1 MSTFSLL
8 YGYVPLLSLV
18 IWLPIGS
25 LFFLLLLP
33 PNQRHIFKYI
43 ALCTTLLQGL
53 GIGLVLTNGLAN
65 TPTEQLTW
73 MRLDLGRL
81 GILSID
87 YLVGIDGLNVGLIM
101 LSALMLTIGVIASW
115 NIKKYS
121 KAYFALYLLLDTLI
135 MGSFLALD
143 FLLFYIFFEVA
154 LLPVYFFISVWG
166 GPQRTQAATKFLLYT
181 LLGTVM
187 ILMVL
192 IGLGLSVYDPR
203 ATGLHI
209 GLLIPEETPSI
220 EHLKTVQT
228 LVQAHAIPAQ
238 DIVHSLNLVLMTDAQ
253 NFIPG
258 SIFGLLD
265 GQSVGGQAA
274 RLVAFLGLV
283 IGFLIKLAVVP
294 FHSWLPDAHVEAP
307 TPISMVLAAIMLK
320 IGGYGL
326 MRTAYSIFPEGAI
339 YYASEIGALGVCTI
353 IYASMNALAMQDLK
367 RMVAYASVAHMGFVL
382 LGLASATQA
391 GVHGALFQMVSHGL
405 IVALLFGIVGA
416 LQSRTQDRNIENY
429 SGLIAKMPYYSIVT
443 MVSFFAALG
452 LPGFSS
458 FISELLIL
466 TGVFQASLLPKWM
479 GMAGVMGILL
489 NATYLIWTIQRVFL
503 GSFSLRYPSRLA
515 ALKDLNTREYILC
528 IPLLLLIFLLGVY
541 PQLLLDL
548 ITDSTNPLV
557 TRIHDTGR
565 ENLDTISHWKGKAFY
580 HTHSSSYG
588 TKSVSSEISSPSSN

>member
-1 MSTFSLL
+1 MGGAIMRTFSLL
-8 YGYVPLLSLV
+8 PMYVPLLSLI

-33 PNQRHIFKYI
+33 ATQQHTFRYI
-43 ALCTTLLQGL
+43 TLGTTLLQGL
-53 GIGLVLTNGLAN
+53 SLGLVLTHGLTN
-65 TPTEQLTW
+65 TPVEQLAW
-73 MRLDLGRL
+73 MRLDLGGL

-87 YLVGIDGLNVGLIM
+87 YLVGIDGLNVGLIL
-101 LSALMLTIGVIASW
+101 LSTLILSMGVIASW
-115 NIKKYS
+115 NIQKYS
-121 KAYFALYLLLDTLI
+121 KAYFALYLLMDTLI

-154 LLPVYFFISVWG
+154 LLPIYFFISIWG

-181 LLGTVM
+181 LLGTVI

-192 IGLGLSVYDPR
+192 IGLGLSVYDPL

-209 GLLIPEETPSI
+209 GLFAPGENPSI
-220 EHLKTVQT
+220 EQIKMVQT
-228 LVQAHAIPAQ
+228 LVQAYAIPAQ
-238 DIVHSLNLVLMTDAQ
+238 DIVHSLNMMLMTDVH

-265 GQSVGGQAA
+265 GQFIGGQAA

-307 TPISMVLAAIMLK
+307 TPISIILASIVLK

-326 MRTAYSIFPEGAI
+326 MRTAYSIFPEGAV
-339 YYASEIGALGVCTI
+339 YYAFGMGALGVFTI

-367 RMVAYASVAHMGFVL
+367 RMIAYTSVSHMGFVL
-382 LGLASATQA
+382 LGLSSLTQA
-391 GVHGALFQMVSHGL
+391 GMHGALFQMVSHGL
-405 IVALLFGIVGA
+405 IVALLFGIVGV
-416 LQSRTQDRNIENY
+416 LQCRTQDRIIENY
-429 SGLIAKMPYYSIVT
+429 SGLATQMPHYAIIA

-458 FISELLIL
+458 FIAELLIL
-466 TGVFQASLLPKWM
+466 IGVFQASFLPRWM
-479 GMAGVMGILL
+479 GIVGVIGILL
-489 NATYLIWTIQRVFL
+489 NATYLVWTIQRVFL
-503 GSFSLRYPSRLA
+503 GSFFLRCTGWLA
-515 ALKDLNTREYILC
+515 ALKDLHMKEYILL

-541 PQLLLDL
+541 PQWLLNL
-548 ITDSTNPLV
+548 ITDSTNQLV
-557 TRIHDTGR
+557 TRIHSIGKA
-565 ENLDTISHWKGKAFY
+565 NLDTIF
-580 HTHSSSYG
+580 
-588 TKSVSSEISSPSSN
+588 P

>member
-1 MSTFSLL
+1 MGRVVMSTFSFLHM
-8 YGYVPLLSLV
+8 YVPLLSLI

-33 PNQRHIFKYI
+33 PTQQYIFKYI
-43 ALCTTLLQGL
+43 TLCTTLLQGL
-53 GIGLVLTNGLAN
+53 GIGLVLTHGLAN
-65 TPTEQLTW
+65 TPVEQLTW
-73 MRLDLGRL
+73 MRLDLGSL

-87 YLVGIDGLNVGLIM
+87 YLVGIDGLNIGLIM
-101 LSALMLTIGVIASW
+101 LSALILTVGVIASW
-115 NIKKYS
+115 NIQKYS

-143 FLLFYIFFEVA
+143 FLLFYIFFEIA
-154 LLPVYFFISVWG
+154 LLPIYFFISIWG

-192 IGLGLSVYDPR
+192 IGLGLSVYDPW
-203 ATGLHI
+203 ATGLHV
-209 GLLIPEETPSI
+209 GLLTPEETPTI
-220 EHLKTVQT
+220 EQIKTVQT

-258 SIFGLLD
+258 SIFGLLG
-265 GQSVGGQAA
+265 GQFIGGQAA
-274 RLVAFLGLV
+274 RLLAFLGLV

-307 TPISMVLAAIMLK
+307 TPISVILAAIMLK

-339 YYASEIGALGVCTI
+339 YYAFGMGALGVCTI

-391 GVHGALFQMVSHGL
+391 GVHGALFQMISHGL
-405 IVALLFGIVGA
+405 VVTLLFGIVGV
-416 LQSRTQDRNIENY
+416 LQSRTQDRRIESY
-429 SGLIAKMPYYSIVT
+429 SGLIAKMPYYSIIT

-458 FISELLIL
+458 FIAELMILI
-466 TGVFQASLLPKWM
+466 GAFQASFLPKWM
-479 GMAGVMGILL
+479 GIAGVIGILL
-489 NATYLIWTIQRVFL
+489 NATYLVWTIQRVFL
-503 GSFSLRYPSRLA
+503 GSFYLRYPGWLA
-515 ALKDLNTREYILC
+515 VLKDLHTREYILF

-548 ITDSTNPLV
+548 ITDSTNLLV
-557 TRIHDTGR
+557 TRIHSIGR
-565 ENLDTISHWKGKAFY
+565 ENLDTIA
-580 HTHSSSYG
+580 
-588 TKSVSSEISSPSSN
+588 P